1 MNLSIGGWDL
11 LILVSYLLLVIL
23 FGLWIGRGK
32 KDLDAYLLGG
42 RDVPWWALLGSII
55 ATETSTATF
64 LSVPGIA
71 YAHGTGDLRFLQLAL
86 GYIIGRILIVW
97 VLLPQYF
104 RGNMFTAYEVLD
116 RRFGGATKKVAS
128 LVFLVTRNLG
138 DGLRLFLTALVLEKV
153 IGLSITPC
161 VLILGVA
168 TIVYTFFGGIRSV
181 IWNDC
186 VQLIVYLGGGLLAVG
201 FLLNELPG
209 GWEQYVAYGQAQ
221 DKFRVFDFRWDFSET
236 YTIWAGIIGG
246 MFLTLGTHG
255 TDQMLVQRYLAARS
269 QADAGRALI
278 CSGFAVLVQFALFL
292 LIGVA
297 LACYYDQ
304 FPPLEAFGP
313 KDNDKVFATFIV
325 DKLPVGLVG
334 ITLAAVLS
342 AALSTASSSLNS
354 SASSAVSDLY
364 RDLKKETSTDQSL
377 VKASRRF
384 TIFFGCCQM
393 VIAVVAQYFSSSV
406 VSHALAIAGF
416 SAGILLGLFFLGVF
430 TRHVQ
435 QRDAFCGL
443 VVAVAVLSYVK
454 FGTEIAWP
462 WYALIG
468 AATTI
473 GIGLL
478 ANVVLPTERFVEP
491 AREEDECRD
500 DLAETKEST
509 G

>member
-23 FGLWIGRGK
+23 FGLWVGRGK
-32 KDLDAYLLGG
+32 KDLTGYLLGG

-71 YAHGTGDLRFLQLAL
+71 YAHQTGDLRFLQLAL

-97 VLLPQYF
+97 ILLPQYF
-104 RGNMFTAYEVLD
+104 QGNMFTAYEVLD
-116 RRFGGATKKVAS
+116 RRFGGATKKAAS
-128 LVFLVTRNLG
+128 LLFLVTRNLG

-161 VLILGVA
+161 VVILGVA

-209 GWEQYVAYGQAQ
+209 GWEQYLAYGQEQ
-221 DKFRVFDFRWDFSET
+221 DKFRVFDFSWDFSET
-236 YTIWAGIIGG
+236 FTIWAGVIGG

-255 TDQMLVQRYLAARS
+255 TDQMMVQRYLAARS

-297 LACYYDQ
+297 LACYYDE

-313 KDNDKVFATFIV
+313 QDNDKVFATFIV
-325 DKLPVGLVG
+325 DKLPIGVVG

-364 RDLKKETSTDQSL
+364 RDLKKQTPSDRSL
-377 VKASRRF
+377 VRVSRRF
-384 TIFFGCCQM
+384 TIFFGCCQI

-430 TRHVQ
+430 TRHVL

-443 VVAVAVLSYVK
+443 AVAVVVLSYVK

-478 ANVVLPTERFVEP
+478 ANAVLPTDRVIKP
-491 AREEDECRD
+491 AEEEGDCRHD
-500 DLAETKEST
+500 ST
-509 G
+509 GSSESSD

>member
-1 MNLSIGGWDL
+1 VNLSIGGLDL

-23 FGLWIGRGK
+23 FGLWVGRGK
-32 KDLDAYLLGG
+32 KDLTDYLLGG

-71 YAHGTGDLRFLQLAL
+71 YAHETGDLRFLQLAF
-86 GYIIGRILIVW
+86 GYIIGRVLIVW
-97 VLLPQYF
+97 ILLPQYF
-104 RGNMFTAYEVLD
+104 RGNIFTAYEVLD
-116 RRFGGATKKVAS
+116 RRFGGATKRAAS
-128 LVFLVTRNLG
+128 LLFLVTRNLG

-153 IGLSITPC
+153 IGLPITPC
-161 VLILGVA
+161 VVIIGVA
-168 TIVYTFFGGIRSV
+168 TIIYTFFGGIRSV

-186 VQLIVYLGGGLLAVG
+186 VQLLVYLGGGLLAVT

-209 GWEQYVAYGQAQ
+209 GWEQYLAYGHEHN
-221 DKFRVFDFRWDFSET
+221 KFQLFDFRWDLSEA
-236 YTIWAGIIGG
+236 YTFWAGIVGG
-246 MFLTLGTHG
+246 TFLTLGTHG
-255 TDQMLVQRYLAARS
+255 TDQMMVQRYLAARS

-278 CSGFAVLVQFALFL
+278 CSGIAVLVQFALFL

-325 DKLPVGLVG
+325 DKLPIGVVG

-364 RDLKKETSTDQSL
+364 RDFKKEPPSDSSL
-377 VKASRRF
+377 VTVSRRM
-384 TIFFGCCQM
+384 TIFFGGCQII
-393 VIAVVAQYFSSSV
+393 VAIVAQYFSSNV
-406 VSHALAIAGF
+406 VAHALAIAGF

-430 TRHVQ
+430 TRRVT

-443 VVAVAVLSYVK
+443 LVALGLLTYVK
-454 FGTEIAWP
+454 FGTDVAWP

-468 AATTI
+468 AVTTI
-473 GIGLL
+473 VVGLVASL
-478 ANVVLPTERFVEP
+478 CLGRANVEGLPDHQG
-491 AREEDECRD
+491 EDGATAD
-500 DLAETKEST
+500 ET
-509 G
+509 